1 MTPTPEEIEQQ
12 YRKSGWGSPL
22 AVPAAVFTIY
32 SFLCFFQ
39 CCGFGSAMDATTAL
53 SFGIIQVILF
63 IGFFTGALVL
73 IKRGEQAAGQIY
85 MIFAIAFGGVGGVLA
100 FLTFGVTGLVAIPVL
115 FVLGVQSM
123 ITYDGFMFG
132 VVNLTIGLYLVAM
145 APCYIHGDL
154 LTLDTNIA
162 PTIGL
167 LLFGITGMGL
177 CPADMVA
184 PLIYAAGVAFLFC
197 GIGGFIVVAN
207 ALNAGVATIP
217 GGPVLFPARN
227 K

>member
-12 YRKSGWGSPL
+12 YRKTGWGSPL

-85 MIFAIAFGGVGGVLA
+85 MIFAIAFGGVGGVSNI
-100 FLTFGVTGLVAIPVL
+100 LTYCSAQG
-115 FVLGVQSM
+115 M

-184 PLIYAAGVAFLFC
+184 PLIYVAGVAFLFC

>member
-12 YRKSGWGSPL
+12 YRKTGWGSPL

-85 MIFAIAFGGVGGVLA
+85 MIFAIAFGGVGGVSNI
-100 FLTFGVTGLVAIPVL
+100 LTYCSAQG
-115 FVLGVQSM
+115 M

-132 VVNLTIGLYLVAM
+132 VVKLTIGLYLVAM

>member
-12 YRKSGWGSPL
+12 YQKTGWGSPL

-39 CCGFGSAMDATTAL
+39 CCGFGAAMDATTAL

-85 MIFAIAFGGVGGVLA
+85 MIFAIAFGGVGGVSNI
-100 FLTFGVTGLVAIPVL
+100 LTYCAAQG
-115 FVLGVQSM
+115 M
-123 ITYDGFMFG
+123 IVYDGFMFG

>member
-12 YRKSGWGSPL
+12 YRKTGWGSPL

-63 IGFFTGALVL
+63 IGFFTCALVL

-85 MIFAIAFGGVGGVLA
+85 MIFAIAFGGVGEVSNI
-100 FLTFGVTGLVAIPVL
+100 LTYCSARG
-115 FVLGVQSM
+115 M

-132 VVNLTIGLYLVAM
+132 VVNLTIGLCLVAM

>member
-85 MIFAIAFGGVGGVLA
+85 MIFAIAFGGVGGVSNI
-100 FLTFGVTGLVAIPVL
+100 LTYCSAQG
-115 FVLGVQSM
+115 M

-167 LLFGITGMGL
+167 LLFGMKQCGL